1 MAKVW
6 ANGLVIL
13 VATGAVAVP
22 GRADG
27 AEGAVRRLGR
37 RCGSSGV
44 VLYLFFA
51 TALGIFLG
59 TISRS
64 MAQFALLII
73 LVIVVL
79 QLLSGGSTPVESQPK
94 WLQYAHV
101 PPAVAALRQLLAGDH
116 LSRRRPARGLAA
128 VPDGRRDRPRLLRLQ
143 PVRVPQVDR
152 GQQIGAPS
160 RISRPLRCASPG
172 GRQLGK
178 SESTMNDAPAT
189 VAVPW
194 FSAVAE
200 YMLDAWQRT
209 DPDLG
214 RPARARQPVPRARAV
229 GKAPGARL
237 RLRAGPGRARRSRSP
252 RTTRSCASS
261 PRPINRRWIRPS
273 GRSS

>member
-6 ANGLVIL
+6 ANSLVIL
-13 VATGAVAVP
+13 VATGASLFLVVQMALKVP
-22 GRADG
+22 FA
-27 AEGAVRRLGR
+27 
-37 RCGSSGV
+37 GSVVLWFVGV

-79 QLLSGGSTPVESQPK
+79 MLLSGGSTPVESQPK
-94 WLQYAHV
+94 WLQYV
-101 PPAVAALRQLLAGDH
+101 TYLLPARHFVSFSQVIIYRGGGLR
-116 LSRRRPARGLAA
+116 RGLAA
-128 VPDGRRDRPRLLRLQ
+128 VPDGERGRPRLLRLQ
-143 PVRVPQVDR
+143 PVAVPQVDR
-152 GQQIGAPS
+152 GQQVGAPS

-172 GRQLGK
+172 GGHLGK

-209 DPDLG
+209 VLTWDVLRERGNQALDHARSGKPPVLVFDYEPILDARTLPEARELHPPPRQAHGRSTADGPD
-214 RPARARQPVPRARAV
+214 A
-229 GKAPGARL
+229 
-237 RLRAGPGRARRSRSP
+237 
-252 RTTRSCASS
+252 
-261 PRPINRRWIRPS
+261 S
-273 GRSS
+273 GRWS